1 MNITENVV
9 ADLLPLYAAKE
20 CSADT
25 RRIVEEYLKAHPEYA
40 GRADALLQ
48 DPLPGRAPGRPDND
62 DAMKTLS
69 RTKRLLKQRTYFMAF
84 AIFCS
89 LTPFSFF
96 FSNGTVRW
104 LLSESPV
111 SAAIYGAGALI
122 LWTGYFITRKQ
133 LTGAWS

>member
-1 MNITENVV
+1 MTITENVV

-25 RRIVEEYLKAHPEYA
+25 RRVVEEYLKAHPEYA

-48 DPLPGRAPGRPDND
+48 DPLPGSAPGPPDND

-104 LLSESPV
+104 LLSESPI
-111 SAAIYGAGALI
+111 SAAIYGVGALI

-133 LTGAWS
+133 LTVAWS